1 MRRRRRRPKMPGRV
15 STRAQLLASVCAGL
29 LLGGAVI
36 WILNTRFRP
45 ALITVVSD
53 HLSNQI
59 SGQICD
65 VVNDVLAEEGISY
78 DTICTIHYDASGRI
92 AALQTDMARMALLQ
106 NTITTDVAR
115 EFDNSLIAERVSVPL
130 GSLLP
135 GVLFSGRGPSVS
147 AQVMT
152 VGNISAGFDNE
163 FTAQG
168 INQTLHRVV
177 LTVTA
182 ELSLLLPGG
191 VCTYTDETKMVL
203 AETVLL
209 GQVPESYSNF
219 SQFDS
224 LEEAYE
230 AKYHH
235 AAKEK

>member
-1 MRRRRRRPKMPGRV
+1 
-15 STRAQLLASVCAGL
+15 
-29 LLGGAVI
+29 
-36 WILNTRFRP
+36 
-45 ALITVVSD
+45 
-53 HLSNQI
+53 
-59 SGQICD
+59 
-65 VVNDVLAEEGISY
+65 
-78 DTICTIHYDASGRI
+78 
-92 AALQTDMARMALLQ
+92 MARMALLQ

>member
-78 DTICTIHYDASGRI
+78 DTICTIRYDASGRI
-92 AALQTDMARMALLQ
+92 AALQTDMARNRALLQ
-106 NTITTDVAR
+106 NTITTDVAQ

-168 INQTLHRVV
+168 INQTIHLGGADRHRRAEPASARRSLHLYGRDEDG
-177 LTVTA
+177 A
-182 ELSLLLPGG
+182 GGNCPAGAGAGEL
-191 VCTYTDETKMVL
+191 
-203 AETVLL
+203 
-209 GQVPESYSNF
+209 Q
-219 SQFDS
+219 QFQS
-224 LEEAYE
+224 VRFP
-230 AKYHH
+230 
-235 AAKEK
+235 

>member
-1 MRRRRRRPKMPGRV
+1 M
-15 STRAQLLASVCAGL
+15 
-29 LLGGAVI
+29 I

-78 DTICTIHYDASGRI
+78 DTICTIRYDASGRI

-106 NTITTDVAR
+106 NTITTDVAQ

-168 INQTLHRVV
+168 INQTRHRVV

>member
-1 MRRRRRRPKMPGRV
+1 MMRRRRRHCPRGSGSV
-15 STRAQLLASVCAGL
+15 FAQLLASVGVGL
-29 LLGGAVI
+29 LLGGVVI
-36 WILNTRFRP
+36 WQLNVRFRP

-65 VVNDVLAEEGISY
+65 VVNDVLAAEHISY
-78 DTICTIHYDASGRI
+78 DTICTIRYDASGKI
-92 AALQTDMARMALLQ
+92 AALQTDMARLALLQ
-106 NTITTDVAR
+106 NTITTDVAQ
-115 EFDNSLIAERVSVPL
+115 EFDNDLIAERVSVPV

-135 GVLFSGRGPSVS
+135 GMIFSGHGPAVS
-147 AQVMT
+147 AQVLT
-152 VGNISAGFDNE
+152 VGNISAGFENE
-163 FTAQG
+163 FAAQG

-182 ELSLLLPGG
+182 DLSLLLPGG
-191 VCTYTDETKMVL
+191 VYTYTDETKMVL

-209 GQVPESYSNF
+209 GQVPNSYSSF

-224 LEEAYE
+224 LDEAYE
-230 AKYHH
+230 AHYHY

>member
-1 MRRRRRRPKMPGRV
+1 M
-15 STRAQLLASVCAGL
+15 
-29 LLGGAVI
+29 I

-78 DTICTIHYDASGRI
+78 DSICTIRYDATGRI

-106 NTITTDVAR
+106 NTITTDVAQ

-182 ELSLLLPGG
+182 ELEPASARRSLHLYGRDEDGAGG
-191 VCTYTDETKMVL
+191 NCPAWAGAGEL
-203 AETVLL
+203 
-209 GQVPESYSNF
+209 Q
-219 SQFDS
+219 QFQS
-224 LEEAYE
+224 V
-230 AKYHH
+230 
-235 AAKEK
+235 